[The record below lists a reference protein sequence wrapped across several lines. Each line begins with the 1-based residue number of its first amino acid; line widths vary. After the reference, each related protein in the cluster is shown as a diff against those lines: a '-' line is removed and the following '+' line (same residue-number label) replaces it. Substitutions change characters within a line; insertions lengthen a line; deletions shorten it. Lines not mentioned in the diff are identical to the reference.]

1 MHRVPVPSEV
11 VAGDRVVLPPA
22 QAHHVADV
30 LRMRPGE
37 RIVLFDGRGTDYLV
51 ELTVVAPGDVR
62 GVVMDRLTAVR
73 AIRALRLIL
82 VQAVP
87 KGAKMDLIVRMGTE
101 VGIDAFMPVLTLRS
115 IASPAPARVERWRR
129 IAAAAAAQSGRSTVP
144 AIEAPRPLA
153 EVWPMLSGALILMPW
168 EGEQAHSIAAALAG
182 PLAIPAVA
190 LLIGPEGGWDLE
202 EVAAARSQGAQVVSL
217 GPLTLRTETAGV
229 VAAAMV
235 LYEVTL
241 REGPTIGPGRA

>member
-1 MHRVPVPSEV
+1 MHRLAVPSEV
-11 VAGDRVVLPPA
+11 VAGEQVVLPSA

-37 RIVLFDGRGTDYLV
+37 RIVLFDGRGTDYHV

-62 GVVMDRLTAVR
+62 GVVVDRLTTVR
-73 AIRALRLIL
+73 AIPTLRLIL

-101 VGIDAFMPVLTLRS
+101 VGIDAFVPVLTRRS
-115 IASPAPARVERWRR
+115 IVSPAPARIERWRR

-144 AIEAPRPLA
+144 AVEAPRPFA
-153 EVWPMLSGALILMPW
+153 EVSPVVSGSLVLMPW
-168 EGEQAHSIAAALAG
+168 EGEQAYSIAGALTA
-182 PLAIPAVA
+182 PRPVSSVA
-190 LLIGPEGGWDLE
+190 LLIGPEGGWDPA
-202 EVAAARSQGAQVVSL
+202 EVQAARAQGAQVVSL

-235 LYEVTL
+235 LYELTL
-241 REGPTIGPGRA
+241 RQGPRIGPGRA